1 MYLEPSSQLTTRTPN
16 ASLWSFAKIAFAKLV
31 RSEFSRSA
39 SQVLHLGKFVS
50 PDRRTGVESMD
61 EDSNVGEISKTFA
74 DTSSQQLEH
83 RPEDQCGMQ
92 VVERHQT
99 FKVFSINKIGNSTLV
114 FLHSPV
120 A

>member
-1 MYLEPSSQLTTRTPN
+1 MKVYLEPSSQLTTRTPN

-50 PDRRTGVESMD
+50 PDRRTGVESVD
-61 EDSNVGEISKTFA
+61 ENSNVGEISKTFA

-83 RPEDQCGMQ
+83 RSEDQLSVWDASGR
-92 VVERHQT
+92 ER
-99 FKVFSINKIGNSTLV
+99 
-114 FLHSPV
+114 
-120 A
+120 